1 MLRVCTARSGPLRP
15 DSTCTTE
22 APRHRRLGCV
32 RIVYIHQHFNFPWES
47 GWQRPWQFARR
58 LARAGHEVTVI
69 CGGREKMHQE
79 LEGVTIRRLAAP
91 YENSMLF
98 RQRVRSFI
106 SFMTQACYHASRV
119 RADVV
124 FASSTPLT
132 TAVPGI
138 IASRLRR
145 VPFVFEVRD
154 LWPEAPVALGFLKSP
169 LTIRAAEQLEKL
181 AYRSA
186 EHIIALSP
194 GMEAGIK
201 RVRPQARTTV
211 VPNASDV
218 ENFAPGRQQ
227 RAEIRTELGWD
238 PEETVLFYAG
248 SFGVTYDVPWLI
260 RVAGELKSRG
270 HNVRVVACGEGTDS
284 THCRSVARQYG
295 LDPQQVLPG
304 KIPRTQ
310 IERMLPAADFA
321 VSTLV
326 DSPALEIN
334 SLNKVFDAL
343 AAARPVL
350 FNHGGWLPEML
361 AEHDA
366 GWQLSRSPAEAADQL
381 ISKMDSGEIDWSR
394 ASAAALHL
402 AETAFDRDLLF
413 QRFLGVLES
422 VLPASADS
430 RPQDAEPVG

>member
-1 MLRVCTARSGPLRP
+1 M
-15 DSTCTTE
+15 
-22 APRHRRLGCV
+22 

-58 LARAGHEVTVI
+58 LARTGHDVTVI
-69 CGGREKMHQE
+69 CGGREKKLEE
-79 LEGVTIRRLAAP
+79 LEGVTVHRLAVP
-91 YENSMLF
+91 YENAMAF
-98 RQRVRSFI
+98 RQRVRSFV
-106 SFMTQACYHASRV
+106 SFMAQASYFATQV
-119 RADVV
+119 KADVV

-145 VPFVFEVRD
+145 APFVFEVRD
-154 LWPEAPVALGFLKSP
+154 LWPEAPVALGFLKNP
-169 LTIRAAEQLEKL
+169 VVIGVAERLEKL

-186 EHIIALSP
+186 AQVIALSP

-201 RVRPQARTTV
+201 RVWPQAPTTV

-218 ENFAPGRQQ
+218 ENFAPGRRQ
-227 RAEIRTELGWD
+227 REEIRARLGWAED
-238 PEETVLFYAG
+238 EIVLFYAG

-260 RVAGELKSRG
+260 RLAGELKSRSSKF
-270 HNVRVVACGEGTDS
+270 RVVAYGEGADS
-284 THCRSVARQYG
+284 ANCRRIARSYG
-295 LDPQQVLPG
+295 LDPQEVLPG
-304 KIPRTQ
+304 RIPRTE

-350 FNHGGWLPEML
+350 FNHAGWLPEVL
-361 AEHDA
+361 AEHGA

-381 ISKMDSGEIDWSR
+381 IAKLGAGEISR
-394 ASAAALHL
+394 EHASASALQL
-402 AETAFDRDLLF
+402 AETEFDRDLLF
-413 QRFLGVLES
+413 QRFLGVLEAAVGRPVS
-422 VLPASADS
+422 THRADS
-430 RPQDAEPVG
+430 EAVG

>member
-1 MLRVCTARSGPLRP
+1 M
-15 DSTCTTE
+15 
-22 APRHRRLGCV
+22 

-91 YENSMLF
+91 YENSMIF
-98 RQRVRSFI
+98 QQRVRSFI
-106 SFMTQACYHASRV
+106 SFMTQACYHAARV

-132 TAVPGI
+132 TAVPGM

-154 LWPEAPVALGFLKSP
+154 LWPEAPVALGFLKNP
-169 LTIRAAEQLEKL
+169 LTIRVAEQLEKL
-181 AYRSA
+181 AYRCA
-186 EHIIALSP
+186 DHIIALSP
-194 GMEAGIK
+194 GMEAGIR

-218 ENFAPGRQQ
+218 ENFAAGRRQ
-227 RAEIRTELGWD
+227 RSEIRAELGWA

-248 SFGVTYDVPWLI
+248 SFGVTYDLPWLI
-260 RVAGELKSRG
+260 HLAGQLKNRG
-270 HNVRVVACGEGTDS
+270 QKVRVVAFGEGSDS
-284 THCRSVARQYG
+284 QKCRRIAVQYG
-295 LDPQQVLPG
+295 LAPQQVLPG

-350 FNHGGWLPEML
+350 FNHAGWLPEML
-361 AEHDA
+361 AEHGA
-366 GWQLSRSPAEAADQL
+366 GWQLSRSPEEAADQL
-381 ISKMDSGEIDWSR
+381 ISKIDSGEIDWHK
-394 ASAAALHL
+394 ASAAALDL

-413 QRFLGVLES
+413 RRLLRVLES
-422 VLPASADS
+422 VVPASAAS
-430 RPQDAEPVG
+430 PSARSEPVG

>member
-1 MLRVCTARSGPLRP
+1 M
-15 DSTCTTE
+15 
-22 APRHRRLGCV
+22 
-32 RIVYIHQHFNFPWES
+32 RIVYIHQHFNFPWEP

-69 CGGREKMHQE
+69 CGGREKKREE
-79 LEGVTIRRLAAP
+79 LEGVTVHRLAVP
-91 YENSMLF
+91 YENAMAF

-106 SFMTQACYHASRV
+106 SFMAQACYYATKV
-119 RADVV
+119 KADVV

-145 VPFVFEVRD
+145 APFVFEVRD
-154 LWPEAPVALGFLKSP
+154 LWPEAPVALGFLKNP
-169 LTIRAAEQLEKL
+169 LVIGVAERLEKL

-186 EHIIALSP
+186 EQVIALSP
-194 GMEAGIK
+194 GMETGIK
-201 RVRPQARTTV
+201 RVWPQAVTTV

-218 ENFAPGRQQ
+218 ENFAPGRQR
-227 RAEIRTELGWD
+227 RAEIRERLGWGED
-238 PEETVLFYAG
+238 EIVLFYAG

-260 RVAGELKSRG
+260 RLAGELKNRG
-270 HNVRVVACGEGTDS
+270 RAFRVVAYGEGADTQN
-284 THCRSVARQYG
+284 CRSIARRYG
-295 LDPQQVLPG
+295 LDPHQVLPG
-304 KIPRTQ
+304 KIPRTE

-350 FNHGGWLPEML
+350 FNHAGWLPEVL

-366 GWQLSRSPAEAADQL
+366 GWQLSRSPAEAAEQL
-381 ISKMDSGEIDWSR
+381 LAKLDSGEINPEQ
-394 ASAAALHL
+394 ASAAALQL
-402 AETAFDRDLLF
+402 AETKFDRDLLF
-413 QRFLGVLES
+413 QRFLGVLE
-422 VLPASADS
+422 VAVG
-430 RPQDAEPVG
+430 RPVSSQRVSTEAVG